1 MAKKKFYSTK
11 VESNEPDCEVCGLN
25 KVCKSP
31 KLKFI
36 GKGKKNVLIIGSQ
49 PTSREDLKGEL
60 GYGDEAVFL
69 ESALEEIGIDFY
81 EDCFYTCAVGCRP
94 QETEGRVRQS

>member
-11 VESNEPDCEVCGLN
+11 VESNEPDCEACGLN

-49 PTSREDLKGEL
+49 PTSREDLKG
-60 GYGDEAVFL
+60 
-69 ESALEEIGIDFY
+69 
-81 EDCFYTCAVGCRP
+81 
-94 QETEGRVRQS
+94 